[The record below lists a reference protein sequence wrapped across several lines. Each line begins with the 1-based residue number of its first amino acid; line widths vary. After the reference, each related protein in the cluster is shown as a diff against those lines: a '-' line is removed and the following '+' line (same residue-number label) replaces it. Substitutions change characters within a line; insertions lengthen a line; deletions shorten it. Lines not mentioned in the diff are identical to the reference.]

1 LGFPRPKVKPAGWSR
16 RPYGLQRNLRGF
28 EMKEIL
34 FLLFLLLG
42 SAVFGGIIGGFI
54 VLHILKSGEID
65 WEKIRYLLKNSLDYW
80 NMGFGFGSV
89 VIGSYILYRE
99 FRLYSKERQLSD
111 FREKLTNMERSLK
124 KREKELEKTWRL
136 VEEQG
141 KRIVEEKYWKE
152 KRKLLE
158 ILEEE
163 KKKEILR
170 TIKEVAEKQEEVYR
184 NVLEACEKE
193 INSLRSRIHNQREH
207 IKALERRI
215 ERLNNTINSI
225 KGQFGARVI
234 DIVKSAERNWILK
247 GLKARKDLKLIKE
260 KLRKM

>member
-1 LGFPRPKVKPAGWSR
+1 MR
-16 RPYGLQRNLRGF
+16 
-28 EMKEIL
+28 EIL
-34 FLLFLLLG
+34 FLLFLLIG
-42 SAVFGGIIGGFI
+42 FAVFGGIVGGL
-54 VLHILKSGEID
+54 VALYASKSGVID
-65 WEKIRYLLKNSLDYW
+65 WEKLRDLLERSLNYW
-80 NMGFGFGSV
+80 NVGFGFGSV
-89 VIGSYILYRE
+89 VIGAYILYKE
-99 FRLYSKERQLSD
+99 FRLYGKEKQLSE

-124 KREKELEKTWRL
+124 EREEELEKVWRW

-141 KRIVEEKYWKE
+141 KRAVEEKYWKE

-158 ILEEE
+158 RVEEE
-163 KKKEILR
+163 KKKKILE

-184 NVLEACEKE
+184 NALKFCESE
-193 INSLRSRIHNQREH
+193 MNSLRSRIHNQREH
-207 IKALERRI
+207 IKALERKI